1 MDITKPVLAVDCDFN
16 KLDFSRGYITQPKID
31 GVRAVHLYGNPTI
44 TGRSLKPFGNK
55 LVPLMF
61 PNLEG
66 IDGEL
71 SIGPITASDLCRNTT
86 SVVNTYDDDRAHSLV
101 LNAFDYVTPTTAS
114 LGYSTRYA
122 LLQELL
128 NNNYNTNIRLVP
140 FQIVHSLAE
149 LLAYEANCLQ
159 QGYEGVILRSPNG
172 IYKNGRTT
180 LREGTYLRI
189 KRFTQED
196 AIVLSLV
203 EAMENTNEPITNA
216 LGRSERS
223 THQANL
229 IPKGMIGSLT
239 CLDVKSGKQITV
251 GPGKLTH
258 EERIYYW
265 QHPNELVGRT
275 ISYKA
280 FPKGQMNLP
289 RFPTFE
295 SIRIQEDLVI
305 E

>member
-1 MDITKPVLAVDCDFN
+1 MEITKPILATDFDEAKVTYPVLAM
-16 KLDFSRGYITQPKID
+16 PKID
-31 GVRAVHLYGNPTI
+31 GVRGLHLYGKPSL

-55 LVPLMF
+55 LVPLVF

-71 SIGPITASDLCRNTT
+71 TYGDPTASDLCRTTT
-86 SVVNTYDDDRAHSLV
+86 SVVNTHNDDRAHSLV
-101 LNAFDYVTPTTAS
+101 LNAFDYITPDTVH
-114 LGYSTRYA
+114 LGYLARYEA
-122 LLQELL
+122 LQQLL
-128 NNNYNTNIRLVP
+128 LTNYNTNVRLIPYQV
-140 FQIVHSLAE
+140 IHSLAE
-149 LLAYEANCLQ
+149 LLAYETNCLQ
-159 QGYEGVILRSPNG
+159 QGYEGVILRSPDG

-189 KRFTQED
+189 KRFAQED

-229 IPKGMIGSLT
+229 VPKGMIGSLT

-258 EERIYYW
+258 EERTYYW

-295 SIRIQEDLVI
+295 SIRIQEDLVN

>member
-1 MDITKPVLAVDCDFN
+1 MEITKPILATDFDEAKVTYPILAMP
-16 KLDFSRGYITQPKID
+16 KLD
-31 GVRAVHLYGNPTI
+31 GVRGLHLYGKPSL

-55 LVPLMF
+55 LVPLVF

-66 IDGEL
+66 VDGEL
-71 SIGPITASDLCRNTT
+71 TYGDPTASDLCRTTT
-86 SVVNTYDDDRAHSLV
+86 SVVNTHDDDRAHSLV
-101 LNAFDYVTPTTAS
+101 LNAFDYITPDTVR
-114 LGYSTRYA
+114 LGYLARYEA
-122 LLQELL
+122 LQQLL
-128 NNNYNTNIRLVP
+128 LTNYNANVRLIPYQV
-140 FQIVHSLAE
+140 IHSLAE

-159 QGYEGVILRSPNG
+159 QGYEGVILRSPDG

-203 EAMENTNEPITNA
+203 EAMENTNEAVTNA

-229 IPKGMIGSLT
+229 VPKGMIGSLT

-265 QHPNELVGRT
+265 SHPNELVGRT

>member
-1 MDITKPVLAVDCDFN
+1 MTITKPILATDFDQA
-16 KLDFSRGYITQPKID
+16 KLTYPILAMPKID
-31 GVRAVHLYGNPTI
+31 GVRGLHLYGKPSL

-55 LVPLMF
+55 LVPLVF

-71 SIGPITASDLCRNTT
+71 TYGDPTASDLCRNTT
-86 SVVNTYDDDRAHSLV
+86 SVVNTHDDDRAHSLV
-101 LNAFDYVTPTTAS
+101 LNAFDYITPDTVH
-114 LGYSTRYA
+114 LGYLARYEA
-122 LLQELL
+122 LQQLL
-128 NNNYNTNIRLVP
+128 LTNYNTNVRLIPYQV
-140 FQIVHSLAE
+140 ISSLAE

-159 QGYEGVILRSPNG
+159 QGYEGVILRSPDG

-229 IPKGMIGSLT
+229 VPKGMIGSLT

-258 EERIYYW
+258 DERIYYW

-295 SIRIQEDLVI
+295 SIRIQEDLVN